1 MNRQEIMQKAIR
13 HYGIDSQLIKM
24 QEECGELITA
34 ISKYFIAAREDNP
47 ETWVE
52 MTENVREEIA
62 DVNIMIQQMKRYG
75 GLNTARINEI
85 EEYKLKRLQKRLE
98 DV

>member
-34 ISKYFIAAREDNP
+34 ISKHFIAAREDNP
-47 ETWVE
+47 KTWAE
-52 MTENVREEIA
+52 MNENVMEEIA
-62 DVNIMIQQMKRYG
+62 DVNIMIQQLKNYG
-75 GLNTARINEI
+75 FDTDRINEI
-85 EEYKLKRLQKRLE
+85 EEQKLKRLQKRLK

>member
-1 MNRQEIMQKAIR
+1 MNKQEIMQKAIK

-34 ISKYFIAAREDNP
+34 ISKYFIAARDDDLEIW
-47 ETWVE
+47 EK

-62 DVNIMIQQMKRYG
+62 DVNIMIQQMKHYG
-75 GLNTARINEI
+75 FDTDRINEI
-85 EEYKLKRLQKRLE
+85 EEYKLERLQKRLK